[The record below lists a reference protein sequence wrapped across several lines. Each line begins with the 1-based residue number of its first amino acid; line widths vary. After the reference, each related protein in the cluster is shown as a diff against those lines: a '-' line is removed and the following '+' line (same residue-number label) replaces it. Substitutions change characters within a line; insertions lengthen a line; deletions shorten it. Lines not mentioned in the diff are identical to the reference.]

1 MRVKKSDLEH
11 SLEVAREF
19 YAIWFLSCTF
29 AVYYRFHLSFAP
41 ESLSFFLGICD
52 FGSATFTYDMRRLQE
67 IMDFPKCWHK
77 RGLFSR
83 LFLGKEGTY
92 ATKSGAAAQAGDVTD
107 GVNKV
112 QST

>member
-1 MRVKKSDLEH
+1 MSV
-11 SLEVAREF
+11 
-19 YAIWFLSCTF
+19 SC
-29 AVYYRFHLSFAP
+29 
-41 ESLSFFLGICD
+41 FLGICD

-92 ATKSGAAAQAGDVTD
+92 ATKSGAAAQAGGDVAD
-107 GVNKV
+107 GVYKV
-112 QST
+112 QSTYVFLIWKCTLRSPVI

>member
-1 MRVKKSDLEH
+1 MLRLTKFKIIRTNVS
-11 SLEVAREF
+11 SLPLFFFCLLLLDVSICLLVSR
-19 YAIWFLSCTF
+19 
-29 AVYYRFHLSFAP
+29 P
-41 ESLSFFLGICD
+41 LSFFSGICD

-107 GVNKV
+107 GVYKV
-112 QST
+112 QSA

>member
-1 MRVKKSDLEH
+1 
-11 SLEVAREF
+11 
-19 YAIWFLSCTF
+19 
-29 AVYYRFHLSFAP
+29 
-41 ESLSFFLGICD
+41 
-52 FGSATFTYDMRRLQE
+52 MRRLQE

>member
-1 MRVKKSDLEH
+1 MNTRPVLVNFHCFDFCHLNFIS
-11 SLEVAREF
+11 
-19 YAIWFLSCTF
+19 YFLI
-29 AVYYRFHLSFAP
+29 
-41 ESLSFFLGICD
+41 GICD

-92 ATKSGAAAQAGDVTD
+92 ATKSGAAAQTGDTTD
-107 GVNKV
+107 VGNKV